1 MELRQIRSFL
11 SIAET
16 LHFGRTAELIHLSQ
30 PALSLQ
36 IRALEEEVGVRLFE
50 RNRRK
55 TTLTAAGF
63 AFRDDATRA
72 LSQLDQAVRR
82 ARLAADGKLGLLRI
96 GFISTAGSEIV
107 PNIVRQFRELNPEVE
122 FSLRAIT
129 TADQVRMLETGSLD
143 IGFLRLPIGGHAT
156 LDVVTV
162 HREPFV
168 LVVPASHK
176 LAKRKRV
183 RLSEVSGQDFV
194 MYERA
199 YAPGFHDLIF
209 GMLRDAG
216 IVPNISQ
223 TAAEIATLISLVDAH
238 MGIAILPASAVKHS
252 VASVIACE
260 IADEIPMS
268 EIALVVSKRV
278 RAAVVD
284 NFRIFC
290 AERVRSGEELFI
302 RSSKLT
308 PAPNT
313 PAQCYRWCIGCTEKR
328 RQRRDAEL
336 RGGFVDRL
344 TAERWR
350 SRRASFLTSMYGVVP
365 SHFLGCL
372 HNYPY

>member
-1 MELRQIRSFL
+1 MEFRQIRSFL

-36 IRALEEEVGVRLFE
+36 IRALEEEIGVRLFE

-63 AFRDDATRA
+63 AFREDAA
-72 LSQLDQAVRR
+72 AAVSQLNQAIRR
-82 ARLAADGKLGLLRI
+82 ARLAANGKLGLLRI

-107 PNIVRQFRELNPEVE
+107 PDIIRQFRELNPEVE
-122 FSLRAIT
+122 FSLRAIP
-129 TADQVRMLETGSLD
+129 TADQVQMLETGALD
-143 IGFLRLPIGGHAT
+143 IGFLRLPIGGHSA

-216 IVPNISQ
+216 IVPNVSQ
-223 TAAEIATLISLVDAH
+223 TAAEIATLISLVDSH
-238 MGIAILPASAVKHS
+238 TGIAILPASAVKHS
-252 VASVIACE
+252 IASVIACT
-260 IADEIPMS
+260 IVDRIPMS
-268 EIALVVSKRV
+268 EIAMAVSKPV

-284 NFRIFC
+284 NFRLL
-290 AERVRSGEELFI
+290 ALK
-302 RSSKLT
+302 KL
-308 PAPNT
+308 
-313 PAQCYRWCIGCTEKR
+313 
-328 RQRRDAEL
+328 
-336 RGGFVDRL
+336 
-344 TAERWR
+344 
-350 SRRASFLTSMYGVVP
+350 RRAGNSLDAKQYHANKTCRFAGTRPRRAKTANSLYDHLSNF
-365 SHFLGCL
+365 HD
-372 HNYPY
+372 H

>member
-16 LHFGRTAELIHLSQ
+16 LHFGRSAELIHLSQ

-36 IRALEEEVGVRLFE
+36 IRSLEEEIGVRLFE

-55 TTLTAAGF
+55 TTLTAAGV
-63 AFRDDATRA
+63 AFRDDAARA
-72 LSQLDQAVRR
+72 LSQLDQAIHR
-82 ARLAADGKLGLLRI
+82 ARLAASGKLGLLRI
-96 GFISTAGSEIV
+96 GFISTALSEIV

-122 FSLRAIT
+122 FSLRAILT
-129 TADQVRMLETGSLD
+129 VNQIQMLETGSLD
-143 IGFLRLPIGGHAT
+143 VGFLRLPIGGHSG

-216 IVPNISQ
+216 IVPNVSQ
-223 TAAEIATLISLVDAH
+223 TAAEISTLISLVDAH
-238 MGIAILPASAVKHS
+238 MGIAVLPASAVKHS
-252 VASVIACE
+252 VASVIACD
-260 IADEIPMS
+260 IVDQIPMS
-268 EIALVVSKRV
+268 EIAIAVSKRV
-278 RAAVVD
+278 RPAVVEKLSRAK
-284 NFRIFC
+284 NSLH
-290 AERVRSGEELFI
+290 ANRS
-302 RSSKLT
+302 
-308 PAPNT
+308 
-313 PAQCYRWCIGCTEKR
+313 
-328 RQRRDAEL
+328 
-336 RGGFVDRL
+336 
-344 TAERWR
+344 
-350 SRRASFLTSMYGVVP
+350 
-365 SHFLGCL
+365 
-372 HNYPY
+372 